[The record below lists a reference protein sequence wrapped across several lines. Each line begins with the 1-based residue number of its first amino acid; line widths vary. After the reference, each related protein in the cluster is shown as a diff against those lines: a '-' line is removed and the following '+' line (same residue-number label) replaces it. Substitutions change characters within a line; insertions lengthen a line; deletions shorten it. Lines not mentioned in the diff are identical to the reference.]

1 MESLQMKLDQKKWL
15 DSIKYGKDMCG
26 TYDYCC
32 ICDKNEQ
39 SPCEKAFIKY
49 EKMSK
54 KRKNKAKAKFNIGGK
69 TLNYRATIVE
79 K

>member
-26 TYDYCC
+26 SYDYCC
-32 ICDKNEQ
+32 VCDKNEQ

-49 EKMSK
+49 EESQKS
-54 KRKNKAKAKFNIGGK
+54 KNKAKAKFNIAGK